1 MKDRVIVIVGPT
13 ATGKSSLG
21 LKLAQKLGARIISGD
36 SVLVYKKLNIGSAKP
51 SPQELEQVRH
61 EMVDILEPEDNFDV
75 LTFKGMVQEQVQRIN
90 AQGQI
95 PILVGGTGLYIKA
108 VLEDYSFLPVEENP
122 LLRTELESFAQTY
135 GNAALHERLRSV
147 DYAAADRLH
156 PNDKFRVIRAIE
168 IATAGGNKAEIKAE
182 RGLRT
187 DWEIVVYGLQMDR
200 EKLYERINARVD
212 TMLAGG
218 LVEEV
223 RTLLADGVPPQAQ
236 SMHSIGYKQ
245 VVEYLN
251 GSCDY
256 PNCVDKIKQAT
267 RNFAKRQITW
277 FKAMPYINWLEIEET
292 TDLDYLANKL
302 AAEVRQNENQ
312 MA

>member
-122 LLRTELESFAQTY
+122 LLRTEYLQRFLQDSF
-135 GNAALHERLRSV
+135 L
-147 DYAAADRLH
+147 
-156 PNDKFRVIRAIE
+156 
-168 IATAGGNKAEIKAE
+168 
-182 RGLRT
+182 
-187 DWEIVVYGLQMDR
+187 
-200 EKLYERINARVD
+200 
-212 TMLAGG
+212 
-218 LVEEV
+218 
-223 RTLLADGVPPQAQ
+223 
-236 SMHSIGYKQ
+236 
-245 VVEYLN
+245 
-251 GSCDY
+251 
-256 PNCVDKIKQAT
+256 
-267 RNFAKRQITW
+267 
-277 FKAMPYINWLEIEET
+277 
-292 TDLDYLANKL
+292 
-302 AAEVRQNENQ
+302 
-312 MA
+312 